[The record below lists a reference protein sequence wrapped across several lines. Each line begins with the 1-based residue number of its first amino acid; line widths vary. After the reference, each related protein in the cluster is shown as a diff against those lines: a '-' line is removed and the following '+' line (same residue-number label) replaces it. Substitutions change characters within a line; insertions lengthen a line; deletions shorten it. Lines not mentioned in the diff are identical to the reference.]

1 MTVDSLQALTLHFQ
15 FQTSRDAGVDDA
27 RGLRFVP
34 AGVTQFPLRDCRWVR
49 RGFLWQAD
57 VGSLDA
63 DRSDTGSV
71 GLQVGP
77 MQTSHRRT
85 E

>member
-1 MTVDSLQALTLHFQ
+1 MTVDSLQVSALNFRFL
-15 FQTSRDAGVDDA
+15 TSRDAGVDDA
-27 RGLRFVP
+27 RGLRRVP
-34 AGVTQFPLRDCRWVR
+34 AGVKQFPPRDCRWVR

-63 DRSDTGSV
+63 DRSDTGFS

-77 MQTSHRRT
+77 MQTSRRRT